1 MNSDAFRLLGAPF
14 RGYAELAAQGD
25 ALHARALPWRLLGV
39 LGVVATFVSIT
50 TAGRI
55 VFAHLG
61 WSVLAWSFLPALQ
74 SVALAV
80 ALRGVAPDR
89 SRRAAFSLLL
99 LGAAPWLLL
108 LLAIAGVCLL
118 APDVSAALFALLRS
132 GALPVAMLVALAWG
146 MTLTVAM
153 FRAGFGLSRR
163 TTASCA
169 LRYYATL
176 VAMIVAWYIAVG
188 ELLPL
193 LGVFP

>member
-1 MNSDAFRLLGAPF
+1 MTSDAIRLLGAPF

-50 TAGRI
+50 TSGHI
-55 VFAHLG
+55 VLAHLA
-61 WSVLAWSFLPALQ
+61 WSVLAWAFLPALQ

-99 LGAAPWLLL
+99 LGATPWLLL
-108 LLAIAGVCLL
+108 LLSLAGVCLF
-118 APDVSAALFALLRS
+118 APSVSAVMLTLLRT
-132 GALPVAMLVALAWG
+132 GALPVAVLVALLWA

-153 FRAGFGLSRR
+153 FRAGLGLSRR
-163 TTASCA
+163 ATAVCA
-169 LRYYATL
+169 LRYYAL
-176 VAMIVAWYIAVG
+176 LASMIIGYYVAVG

>member
-1 MNSDAFRLLGAPF
+1 MTSDAFRLLGAPF
-14 RGYAELAAQGD
+14 RGYAELAAQRD
-25 ALHARALPWRLLGV
+25 DRHARALPWRLLGV

-55 VFAHLG
+55 VLAHLA
-61 WSVLAWSFLPALQ
+61 WSVFAWSFLPALQ

-89 SRRAAFSLLL
+89 SRLAAFSLLL
-99 LGAAPWLLL
+99 MGSSPWLLL
-108 LLAIAGVCLL
+108 LLAVAGVCLL

-132 GALPVAMLVALAWG
+132 GALPVAMLVALTWG
-146 MTLTVAM
+146 ITLTVAM
-153 FRAGFGLSRR
+153 LRAAIGLSRR
-163 TTASCA
+163 ATARCA
-169 LRYYATL
+169 LRYYASL
-176 VAMIVAWYIAVG
+176 SAMILAWYAAVG